1 MIGSLAFCV
10 NGLCVKLLPLLLSLL
25 PVLASAAPLSIDL
38 TTPVPAPAA
47 APYGPGTSKNPQ
59 GDEITADSRSLFLD
73 GKPWVPVSGEFHY
86 SRYPRAEWRDEL
98 LKMKAGGITVVSTY
112 VFWIHQEEEQ
122 GKFDW
127 SGQRSLRDFLLL
139 CQDLGLKVFVRMGP
153 WCHGE
158 VRNGGLPDWVQNSGA
173 KLRTADPAFL
183 SLVKPFYEEEAKQ
196 MQGLLWKDGGPVI
209 GIQVDNENGNAPY
222 LRALK
227 AMARSA
233 GVDVPYYA
241 MTGWDIKVLD
251 KDLLPLFGAYADG
264 FWGGTLEKYRRDF
277 MFTDVRA
284 SNNLGAQM
292 DDKSPYNSKNISQ
305 FPYLC
310 VEIGPGMMSSYAKR
324 IKVDPDA
331 VTAMALVKLGDG
343 SNMPGYYMYQGG
355 MNPEGK
361 LSTLEEAHPNAM
373 PLKDYD
379 FQTALGACGQVR
391 EQFHLLLDQ
400 HLFLQDFGASLARM
414 PAFFPDQRPAGVN
427 DFDTL
432 RWAVRSDGTSGFLFY
447 SNEQPYIPLP
457 EHKDVQFK
465 LKTNAGSLVIP
476 REPVTIPSGGY
487 GMWPVNLDCDGV
499 TLDYATAQPL
509 CRLDAGGGL
518 VVYFFTAL
526 DGIVPELAFPAKETH
541 FTSLAAGAQA
551 AAGEVRAVTVN
562 SNAAVRVAKPNGG
575 AVMFVVLTPEQSR
588 RVWRT
593 TFAGKDRLIL
603 SDATV
608 LTDGTALRLQSDD
621 PNDMAISIFPAVPS
635 VKAGDAVLT
644 GTTDWIFTRFDVGA
658 ALQHPALDVGVT
670 QEHPAAPGATSLT
683 GTDEAT
689 WNDAAVYSLN
699 IPSAAAG
706 RHVILNIHYI
716 GDAARI
722 YMGDK
727 LYDDNFFNGDPFA
740 IALWRIPADQW
751 PNIRLKILP
760 YSDGLSV
767 RLPAFAKQVVAA
779 AKAASAM
786 DQVKVT
792 AADQLEVRIT
802 PN

>member
-1 MIGSLAFCV
+1 
-10 NGLCVKLLPLLLSLL
+10 
-25 PVLASAAPLSIDL
+25 
-38 TTPVPAPAA
+38 
-47 APYGPGTSKNPQ
+47 
-59 GDEITADSRSLFLD
+59 
-73 GKPWVPVSGEFHY
+73 
-86 SRYPRAEWRDEL
+86 L

-127 SGQRSLRDFLLL
+127 TGQRSLRDFLLL

-158 VRNGGLPDWVQNSGA
+158 VRNGGLPDWVQHSGA

-183 SLVKPFYEEEAKQ
+183 DLVRPLYEEEAKQ
-196 MQGLLWKDGGPVI
+196 MKGLLWKDGGPVI

-227 AMARSA
+227 DMARSV

-251 KDLLPLFGAYADG
+251 KGLLPLFGAYADG
-264 FWGGTLEKYRRDF
+264 FWGGPLEKYRRDF

-292 DDKSPYNSKNISQ
+292 DDKSPYNSKNIAQ
-305 FPYLC
+305 FPFLC
-310 VEIGPGMMSSYAKR
+310 VEIGPGMMSSYTKR

-331 VTAMALVKLGDG
+331 VTAMSLVKMGEG

-361 LSTLEEAHPNAM
+361 LSTLEESHPNPM

-391 EQFHLLLDQ
+391 EQFHLLLEQ
-400 HLFLQDFGASLARM
+400 HLFLQDFGVGLARM
-414 PAFFPDQRPAGVN
+414 PAFFPDQRPASVK

-457 EHKDVQFK
+457 EHKDVQFN
-465 LKTNAGSLVIP
+465 LKTGAGPLLVP
-476 REPVTIPSGGY
+476 REPITIPSGGY
-487 GMWPVNLDCDGV
+487 GIWPINLDCDGV
-499 TLDYATAQPL
+499 KLDYATAQPL
-509 CRLDAGGGL
+509 CRVDAGGGL

-526 DGIVPELAFPAKETH
+526 DGIVPELAFPAKETNL
-541 FTSLAAGAQA
+541 TPLAGTEMAGGA
-551 AAGEVRAVTVN
+551 VRAMTVN
-562 SNAAVRVAKPNGG
+562 SNAAVRIAKPGG
-575 AVMFVVLTPEQSR
+575 GSVMFVVLTPEQSR

-593 TFAGKDRLIL
+593 TFAGQDRLIM

-608 LTDGTALRLQSDD
+608 LTDGTTLRLQSDNPKD
-621 PNDMAISIFPAVPS
+621 FAMSIFPAVPS
-635 VKAGDAVLT
+635 VKVGDAAVT
-644 GTTDWIFTRFDVGA
+644 GTADWIFTRFTLGA
-658 ALQHPALDVGVT
+658 ADQSPALDVAVS
-670 QEHPAAPGATSLT
+670 QEHPAGPAATTLT
-683 GTDEAT
+683 GTTEAT
-689 WNDAAVYSLN
+689 WNDAAIYKLE
-699 IPSAAAG
+699 IPAAAAG
-706 RHVILNIHYI
+706 RQVTLNIHYI

-722 YMGDK
+722 YIGDK
-727 LYDDNFFNGDPFA
+727 LYDDNFYNGDAFA
-740 IALWRIPADQW
+740 IALWRIPEDQW
-751 PNIRLKILP
+751 PNIRLKVLP
-760 YSDGLSV
+760 YSEGLNA
-767 RLPAFAKQVVAA
+767 RLPAFAQQKVAD
-779 AKAASAM
+779 AKAASAL
-786 DQVKVT
+786 DQVKAT
-792 AADQLEVRIT
+792 TSDQREVRVT